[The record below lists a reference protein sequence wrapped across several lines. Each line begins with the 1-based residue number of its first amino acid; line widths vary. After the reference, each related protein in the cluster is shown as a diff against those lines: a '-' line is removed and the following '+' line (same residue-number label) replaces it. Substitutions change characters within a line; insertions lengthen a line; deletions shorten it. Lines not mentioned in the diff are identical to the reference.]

1 MKKIAFM
8 FVAAALFAAC
18 GEKKAPAQEAEV
30 AEVEEVAEAV
40 IDSAAVWALVG
51 DTTGLDSAAICE
63 KFTAIADSLKAAAE
77 APAEE
82 AEAPA
87 EEAAAE

>member
-18 GEKKAPAQEAEV
+18 GEKKAAQEAEV
-30 AEVEEVAEAV
+30 AEVAEAV
-40 IDSAAVWALVG
+40 DTVYTLVDDSTVVMTIGEQVDTLVN
-51 DTTGLDSAAICE
+51 DSAAIE
-63 KFTAIADSLKAAAE
+63 LAKAAA

-82 AEAPA
+82 EAPA
-87 EEAAAE
+87 AEAE

>member
-30 AEVEEVAEAV
+30 AESEVVEAV
-40 IDSAAVWALVG
+40 ATAEDSAAALALVEAIEDSLVKDSCFKVALDSIVAAKAAVAE
-51 DTTGLDSAAICE
+51 DTTKTE
-63 KFTAIADSLKAAAE
+63 AAE
-77 APAEE
+77 
-82 AEAPA
+82 
-87 EEAAAE
+87 

>member
-30 AEVEEVAEAV
+30 AEVEEVVEAV
-40 IDSAAVWALVG
+40 VDSAAVWALVG
-51 DTTGLDSAAICE
+51 DTTGMDSAAVCA
-63 KFTAIADSLKAAAE
+63 KFTAIADSLKAAADTTAAE
-77 APAEE
+77 APA
-82 AEAPA
+82 A

>member
-30 AEVEEVAEAV
+30 AEVEEAV
-40 IDSAAVWALVG
+40 EVVDSAAIWALVG
-51 DTTGLDSAAICE
+51 DTTGMDSAAVCA
-63 KFTAIADSLKAAAE
+63 KFTAIADSLKAAADTT
-77 APAEE
+77 AT
-82 AEAPA
+82 EAPA

>member
-30 AEVEEVAEAV
+30 AEVEEVVEEA
-40 IDSAAVWALVG
+40 IDSAAVWAIVG
-51 DTTGLDSAAICE
+51 DTTGLDAAAVAE
-63 KFTAIADSLKAAAE
+63 KFAAVADSLKAAA

-82 AEAPA
+82 EAPA
-87 EEAAAE
+87 AEAE

>member
-30 AEVEEVAEAV
+30 EEPAEVEAVATAE
-40 IDSAAVWALVG
+40 DSAAALALVEG
-51 DTTGLDSAAICE
+51 IEDEAVKDSTFKAALDSIVAAKAAVVEDTT
-63 KFTAIADSLKAAAE
+63 AAE
-77 APAEE
+77 APA
-82 AEAPA
+82 AE
-87 EEAAAE
+87 

>member
-30 AEVEEVAEAV
+30 AEPEVAEAV
-40 IDSAAVWALVG
+40 ATAEDSAAALALVEAIEDSLVKDSCFKVALDSIVAAKAAVAE
-51 DTTGLDSAAICE
+51 DTT
-63 KFTAIADSLKAAAE
+63 KAEAAE
-77 APAEE
+77 
-82 AEAPA
+82 
-87 EEAAAE
+87 

>member
-18 GEKKAPAQEAEV
+18 GEKKAPVQEAEV
-30 AEVEEVAEAV
+30 AEVEEAFVLDSQAV
-40 IDSAAVWALVG
+40 YALIG
-51 DTTGLDSAAICE
+51 DTTGMNADTLAA
-63 KFTAIADSLKAAAE
+63 KFNAIADSLKAAAE

-82 AEAPA
+82 VVAEEAPA
-87 EEAAAE
+87 ETAE

>member
-18 GEKKAPAQEAEV
+18 GEKKAAQE

-40 IDSAAVWALVG
+40 VDTVYTLVDDSTVVMTIGEQSDTLVN
-51 DTTGLDSAAICE
+51 DSAAIE
-63 KFTAIADSLKAAAE
+63 LAKAAA

-82 AEAPA
+82 APA
-87 EEAAAE
+87 AEAAE

>member
-30 AEVEEVAEAV
+30 AEVEEVAA

-51 DTTGLDSAAICE
+51 DTTGLDSAAVAE
-63 KFTAIADSLKAAAE
+63 KFQAVCDSLAAAADTTATEE
-77 APAEE
+77 APVEE
-82 AEAPA
+82 
-87 EEAAAE
+87 

>member
-30 AEVEEVAEAV
+30 AEVEEVAEV
-40 IDSAAVWALVG
+40 VDSAAVWALVG
-51 DTTGLDSAAICE
+51 DTTGLDSAAICA
-63 KFTAIADSLKAAAE
+63 KFNAIADSLKAVADSASQDSVAAPE
-77 APAEE
+77 A
-82 AEAPA
+82 
-87 EEAAAE
+87 

>member
-18 GEKKAPAQEAEV
+18 GEKKAQEAEV
-30 AEVEEVAEAV
+30 AEVAEVEETV
-40 IDSAAVWALVG
+40 IDSAAVWAIVG
-51 DTTGLDSAAICE
+51 DTTGLEADSIAAKFQAVADSLAAAAAEVVDSAAVA
-63 KFTAIADSLKAAAE
+63 T
-77 APAEE
+77 
-82 AEAPA
+82 